1 MASTILVDKIDPQSG
16 TALEIGTSGDT
27 ITIPSGVTLTNN
39 GTASGFGK
47 IGQVLSTTKT
57 DTFTVNSRSYSA
69 ITGLSVSITPSS
81 TSSKILVIVS
91 LQAVASNNGDAVI
104 LRDSTQIG
112 VGDTSGSRTSGS
124 FGDFYN
130 GGGSAL
136 TSNSASVLDSPST
149 TSAITYSVSC
159 LTASSSVFYVNRTTT
174 DTDSSGYSR
183 GASTITVIEVLA

>member
-1 MASTILVDKIDPQSG
+1 MSTLKVDEILKRTG
-16 TALEIGTSGDT
+16 TGTITIGQSGDT
-27 ITIPSGVTLTNN
+27 VTIPSGATLNAAGST
-39 GTASGFGK
+39 SGLGK
-47 IGQVLSTTKT
+47 VAQVLSTTKT

-91 LQAVASNNGDAVI
+91 LQAVSSNNGDAVI

-130 GGGSAL
+130 GGGTAL
-136 TSNSASVLDSPST
+136 TSNSASVLDSPSS

-174 DTDSSGYSR
+174 DTDNSGYSR
-183 GASTITVIEVLA
+183 GASTITVMEILA

>member
-1 MASTILVDKIDPQSG
+1 MSTLKVDEILKRTG
-16 TALEIGTSGDT
+16 TGTITIGQSGDT
-27 ITIPSGVTLTNN
+27 VTIPSGATLNAAGST
-39 GTASGFGK
+39 SGLGK
-47 IGQVLSTTKT
+47 VAQVLSTTKT

-91 LQAVASNNGDAVI
+91 LQAVSSNNGDAVI

-112 VGDTSGSRTSGS
+112 VGDTSSSRTSGS

-130 GGGSAL
+130 GGGTAL
-136 TSNSASVLDSPST
+136 TSNSASVLDSPSS

-174 DTDSSGYSR
+174 DTDSSSYSR
-183 GASTITVIEVLA
+183 GASTITVMEILA